1 MFTGI
6 VENLL
11 KVLDINK
18 KRITVENVYN
28 DILNGESI
36 AVNGVCLTVTASD
49 KTTIS
54 FDISEET
61 YSKTNF
67 KYIKNGD
74 LVNIE
79 RALKLG
85 SRLGG
90 HIVSG
95 HIDEV
100 GEIKKIKEL
109 DGSYIITVSVSNTK
123 YVVEKGS
130 VCVNGISLTSFNVKP
145 KSFDV
150 SVIPHT
156 FENTN
161 IKLSAKNKFVNIEFD
176 IIAKYLKKDESK
188 ITLDFLKN
196 NGFV

>member
-11 KVLDINK
+11 KIADINK
-18 KRITVENVYN
+18 NRIVIENVYD
-28 DILNGESI
+28 DIINGESI
-36 AVNGVCLTVTASD
+36 AVNGVCLTVGHHD
-49 KTTIS
+49 KKTIS
-54 FDISEET
+54 FDTSEET

-67 KYIKNGD
+67 RYIKKGD
-74 LVNIE
+74 LANIE

-85 SRLGG
+85 SRMGG

-100 GEIKKIKEL
+100 GRIEKIKEL

-145 KSFDV
+145 ESFDV

-156 FENTN
+156 FKNTN
-161 IKLSAKNKFVNIEFD
+161 INLLEKNRFVNIEFD

-188 ITLDFLKN
+188 ITLNFLKE